1 MTMTPSTPTSPS
13 SPTQKRRSLRM
24 PSIQP
29 NHDPISPSHYAN
41 SSAEMWF
48 QSRRSSQSSLQ
59 QYSPVTPRPTS
70 SRSKRPSS
78 SRLSIG
84 SNVSTGLASNAGIG
98 NLADELEEA
107 WDPDFDGPD
116 SSFLQGLQEGD
127 PEDAINSPIDLNDM
141 RNLSI
146 PATPRS
152 PQVRG
157 ISMPQSPEKP
167 PSPSKQWASMGTHR
181 KTESLY
187 DGSDYGPDSDDEAF
201 DSIPPTLQRRIHDVE
216 EITRISA
223 NADSLSESGGVI
235 ERTTSALKENLGAQ
249 STIENSAQR
258 LHTAYTSM
266 ATHRSHQ
273 LREFSNAS
281 HSLISTNSFSSTIFD
296 LPEETIELVIAELHS
311 LALSL
316 PFLPSSHA
324 PAASTNPLTSL
335 QALANSTHELLSMLH
350 SLTDTLTEHRQHLLT
365 ATRRLKSVRDLVEE
379 LRMEEELVETSVLL
393 IQAGDWDRRCRERH
407 ACKAVGEVLEGFKKT
422 WDVDYVE
429 GSWKPSVSSRR
440 EIQVQ

>member
-1 MTMTPSTPTSPS
+1 MF
-13 SPTQKRRSLRM
+13 
-24 PSIQP
+24 
-29 NHDPISPSHYAN
+29 
-41 SSAEMWF
+41 F

-59 QYSPVTPRPTS
+59 QYSPAAQRPTS

-78 SRLSIG
+78 SRLSTG
-84 SNVSTGLASNAGIG
+84 SNVSTGLASNAGFG

-107 WDPDFDGPD
+107 WDPDFDGQD

-127 PEDAINSPIDLNDM
+127 PEDSVSSPIDVSDM
-141 RNLSI
+141 HNLDM
-146 PATPRS
+146 PFTPRS
-152 PQVRG
+152 PQVRNN
-157 ISMPQSPEKP
+157 SVSQSPEKP
-167 PSPSKQWASMGTHR
+167 QSPSKQWASMGTHR

-201 DSIPPTLQRRIHDVE
+201 DSITPTLQRRIHDVE

-223 NADSLSESGGVI
+223 NADSLSEAGGVI
-235 ERTTSALKENLGAQ
+235 ERTTSALKEKLGVQ
-249 STIENSAQR
+249 STIENGAQR

-266 ATHRSHQ
+266 STHRSHQ
-273 LREFSNAS
+273 LREFSNTS
-281 HSLISTNSFSSTIFD
+281 HSLISTNSFSSTFFD
-296 LPEETIELVIAELHS
+296 LPEETIELLIAELDS
-311 LALSL
+311 LILSL
-316 PFLPSSHA
+316 PFLPSLQL

-335 QALANSTHELLSMLH
+335 QVLANSTHELLSMLH
-350 SLTDTLTEHRQHLLT
+350 GLTDTLTEHRQHLLT

-379 LRMEEELVETSVLL
+379 MRVEEELVETSIML
-393 IQAGDWDRRCRERH
+393 IQAGDWDRRCRDRH

-429 GSWKPSVSSRR
+429 GSWKPSVNSRR